1 MSVHSCLWLLRPTVD
16 QAAAPRVGAKRKKIS
31 VIPTPCNFGVS
42 IGRRNVVS
50 RYCALLEEAAVAV
63 PAYLKEVQALA
74 CRESWP
80 TLRFVEFKVPGCEKP
95 KSMRCMAKSVTSEV
109 YFSFVFTYSF

>member
-63 PAYLKEVQALA
+63 PALKEVHGSASRVGVLGLPRVLA
-74 CRESWP
+74 DFAFC
-80 TLRFVEFKVPGCEKP
+80 
-95 KSMRCMAKSVTSEV
+95 
-109 YFSFVFTYSF
+109 